1 VEEKNRVFLK
11 GPPVALDPK
20 TAVALGIVFHEL
32 ATNAIKHGALSN
44 QNGNVEVRWGMN
56 GDGAVALQWNESKG
70 PVVRPPAGAGFGSRL
85 IRLEMTHELHG
96 EVELIYA
103 ADGLKVVLG
112 FPLMCALDTAQLKQ
126 GIAQ

>member
-1 VEEKNRVFLK
+1 
-11 GPPVALDPK
+11 
-20 TAVALGIVFHEL
+20 
-32 ATNAIKHGALSN
+32 
-44 QNGNVEVRWGMN
+44 MN

-70 PVVRPPAGAGFGSRL
+70 PMVRPPAGAGFGSRL